1 MMRIQQLVAAA
12 TVMFLTSA
20 GAAYAGTITIDL
32 ESISVTATGTDAP
45 TINPIFLSSG
55 SGVAIPGPG
64 EKNFFTANP
73 VSGSG
78 TITDTIHTSFTF
90 AEYNGST
97 LVATGSLTQTGT
109 FMANYSGS
117 LSCSSSTGQSDCIYW
132 VTSLPTFTNSPTDTL
147 TTDGSTYSGTG
158 DQNNRS
164 STPSLTDT
172 VRLSN
177 GDTLSVSFYDAQ
189 DWDITPGI
197 SFAPGTSNRG
207 LPSTPLPATLPLLAT
222 GLGALGLLG
231 WRKKRKVSA
240 IAAAA

>member
-1 MMRIQQLVAAA
+1 MRIQQLVAAA
-12 TVMFLTSA
+12 TVLFLTSA
-20 GAAYAGTITIDL
+20 GAAYASIIIDL
-32 ESISVTATGTDAP
+32 ESVTVTATGTDAP

-73 VSGSG
+73 VGGSG

-109 FMANYSGS
+109 FMANYSGT
-117 LSCSSSTGQSDCIYW
+117 LSCSSSTGQSDCVYW
-132 VTSLPTFTNSPTDTL
+132 SGTGSSLTG
-147 TTDGSTYSGTG
+147 DGSTYSSSG
-158 DQNNRS
+158 DQNNLS

-172 VRLSN
+172 VHLTN
-177 GDTLSVSFYDAQ
+177 GDTLNVSFYDAQ

-197 SFAPGTSNRG
+197 SFAPGTLTGNQAA
-207 LPSTPLPATLPLLAT
+207 TPLPATLPLLAT

-240 IAAAA
+240 IAAA